1 MASIK
6 ERLQRAFDSQHYEA
20 DDDIPSISN
29 ADLFIERE
37 PTVAEFLQEITPSR
51 QAVGRYVYNLFPF
64 IQWIGKYN
72 VTWLIGDLVAGMRNP
87 SSERSDGNH
96 RELTKSQAS
105 PSEPSSSPKVWP
117 MPSLP
122 SSASNS
128 AFTRLSWA
136 S

>member
-72 VTWLIGDLVAGMRNP
+72 VTWLIGDLVAGMPNP

-96 RELTKSQAS
+96 
-105 PSEPSSSPKVWP
+105 
-117 MPSLP
+117 
-122 SSASNS
+122 
-128 AFTRLSWA
+128 
-136 S
+136 

>member
-1 MASIK
+1 MPRIRVKPHTRAVVTMASIK

-37 PTVAEFLQEITPSR
+37 PTVAEFIQEITPSR

-72 VTWLIGDLVAGMRNP
+72 VTWLIGDLVAGML
-87 SSERSDGNH
+87 SFKIER
-96 RELTKSQAS
+96 
-105 PSEPSSSPKVWP
+105 
-117 MPSLP
+117 
-122 SSASNS
+122 
-128 AFTRLSWA
+128 
-136 S
+136 